1 MKFIDAEM
9 LKMFHT
15 FTGDMNNKNTKDAIF
30 LQKWPFTSTWPKV
43 KRKILKTYKIM
54 FKNLTFGSK
63 TNNFDIK
70 SFPNGEICSKLGKSI
85 V

>member
-30 LQKWPFTSTWPKV
+30 LQKWPFTFTWPKV
-43 KRKILKTYKIM
+43 KRINQKTFM
-54 FKNLTFGSK
+54 ETKNSLINTQIRSGLLQSQ
-63 TNNFDIK
+63 T
-70 SFPNGEICSKLGKSI
+70 CLL
-85 V
+85 

>member
-30 LQKWPFTSTWPKV
+30 LQK
-43 KRKILKTYKIM
+43 
-54 FKNLTFGSK
+54 
-63 TNNFDIK
+63 
-70 SFPNGEICSKLGKSI
+70 
-85 V
+85 